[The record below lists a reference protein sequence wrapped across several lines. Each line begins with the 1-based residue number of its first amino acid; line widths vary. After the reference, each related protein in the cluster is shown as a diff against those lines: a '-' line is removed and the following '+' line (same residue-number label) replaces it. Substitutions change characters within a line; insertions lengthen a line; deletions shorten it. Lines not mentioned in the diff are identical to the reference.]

1 MNWRRKW
8 KQITAVIAA
17 GAMVAGS
24 MTILP
29 AKAEEKTR
37 YPYTIFASAQ
47 TEGAITINADNF
59 CLNGDM
65 VTNGTISASGNLQI
79 NGTKKESAEESMMY
93 LFHAID
99 DAYFTG
105 TDYVA
110 CEGDYVLGE
119 TNINIST
126 PVAASGE
133 MNLEGNINLN
143 TAIKALETIT
153 LTGEVKNTNNSV
165 IYSKYGDI
173 IIDSTNVNLSG
184 LIYAPFG
191 HVKIQAQN
199 LGLNNIIVIA
209 ETVTI
214 ISSSVNVNYSS

>member
-1 MNWRRKW
+1 METDNSGYCCWSNGGR
-8 KQITAVIAA
+8 QHDE
-17 GAMVAGS
+17 
-24 MTILP
+24 ILP

-99 DAYFTG
+99 DAYFTD

-110 CEGDYVLGE
+110 CEGDYVLEE
-119 TNINIST
+119 TNINISIFRW
-126 PVAASGE
+126 
-133 MNLEGNINLN
+133 LL
-143 TAIKALETIT
+143 
-153 LTGEVKNTNNSV
+153 
-165 IYSKYGDI
+165 
-173 IIDSTNVNLSG
+173 
-184 LIYAPFG
+184 
-191 HVKIQAQN
+191 
-199 LGLNNIIVIA
+199 
-209 ETVTI
+209 
-214 ISSSVNVNYSS
+214 